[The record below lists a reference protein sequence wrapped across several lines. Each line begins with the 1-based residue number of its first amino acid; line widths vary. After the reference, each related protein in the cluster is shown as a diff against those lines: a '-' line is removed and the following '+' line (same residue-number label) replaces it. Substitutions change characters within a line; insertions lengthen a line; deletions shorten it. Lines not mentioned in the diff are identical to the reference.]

1 MSCNILKNFVAKV
14 LAIAETPEACSPQK
28 LMRKCSLQ
36 KFTAK
41 T

>member
-1 MSCNILKNFVAKV
+1 MSCNILKVFAAKA
-14 LAIAETPEACSPQK
+14 LAITETPEACSPQK
-28 LMRKCSLQ
+28 LMRKHHLQ